1 MDHRQTL
8 PSADP
13 VVQAASLRSPSADPV
28 VQAASLHFWRHPLA
42 RTSLRTSR
50 PRVAFTSACA
60 ALVFSLLLPPPS
72 TQADPPAAAIDAE
85 ALNRQA
91 IQPWPDN
98 PRYWQFHGQP
108 VLLVGGSDDD
118 NPFQWPPDQLIPH
131 LDALAAAG
139 GNYLRCTMSDRKDKG
154 FERYPFRQLADGR
167 YDLNEWDDVYWDRFA
182 GFLEATAQRKIVVQI
197 EVWDRFDYTRDNWL
211 PHPYNPTN
219 NVNYTYADSGFAPA
233 YPDHPG
239 ANRQPFFFS
248 TPAQR
253 HNPVVLPFQQRFV
266 DRMLSY
272 ALRHPHVL
280 YCMDNETS
288 GDEAWG
294 AYWADYIKQKAAQ
307 VGRRVFVTEM
317 WDDWN
322 LQAPSHRRT
331 FDHPERYDF
340 ADVSQ
345 NNHQK
350 GDTHWQNFQWVH
362 AHLAAQPRPINTVK
376 TYGADG
382 GRFGNSQDG
391 LERWWRHL
399 LGGAAAVRFHRPDS
413 GIGLSAPALASI
425 RAARQL
431 EAAVKLW
438 DLAPHLE
445 LLGDR
450 EPNEAFAAA
459 RPGHTY
465 VVFFPNGGQV
475 SLAVTDPS
483 GSWRLRWLDIG
494 RGEWDGAEVSLEGR
508 STLRLE
514 TPRPGLWVALVQR

>member
-1 MDHRQTL
+1 MNHDPML
-8 PSADP
+8 PPARSVVRASSLHLVRTPRLVRASSLQPSTVHSARLP
-13 VVQAASLRSPSADPV
+13 LRS
-28 VQAASLHFWRHPLA
+28 A
-42 RTSLRTSR
+42 RLRT
-50 PRVAFTSACA
+50 
-60 ALVFSLLLPPPS
+60 ALTAVCVLLGLGLLLPPAS
-72 TQADPPAAAIDAE
+72 AQADPPTTAIDAE
-85 ALNRQA
+85 ALNREA
-91 IQPWPDN
+91 IQPWPAN
-98 PRYWQFHGQP
+98 PRYWQFRGEP

-131 LDALAAAG
+131 LDALAGAG
-139 GNYLRCTMSDRKDKG
+139 GNYIRCTMSDRKDKG
-154 FERYPFRQLADGR
+154 FERYPFRQRPDGR
-167 YDLNEWDDVYWDRFA
+167 YDLNEWDDVYWARFA
-182 GFLEATAQRKIVVQI
+182 GFLEATAQRKIIVQI
-197 EVWDRFDYTRDNWL
+197 EVWDRFDYARDNWL

-219 NVNYTYADSGFAPA
+219 NVNYTYATSGFEPD
-233 YPDHPG
+233 YPDHAG
-239 ANRQPFFFS
+239 ANRQPFFFT

-253 HNPVVLPFQQRFV
+253 HNQVVFPFQQRFV

-272 ALRHPHVL
+272 TLRHPHVL

-288 GDEAWG
+288 GEAAWG

-322 LQAPSHRRT
+322 LQGPSHRHT

-350 GDTHWQNFQWVH
+350 GDTHWHNFQWVR
-362 AHLAAQPRPINTVK
+362 AHLAAQPRPLNTVK
-376 TYGADG
+376 TYGADT
-382 GRFGNSQDG
+382 GRYGTSQDG

-438 DLAPHLE
+438 DLEPHLE

-465 VVFFPNGGQV
+465 VVFFPNGGQI
-475 SLAVTDPS
+475 SLAMAEPTGP
-483 GSWRLRWLDIG
+483 WRLRWLEIS
-494 RGEWDGAEVSLEGR
+494 RGEWAGAEASPEGR
-508 STLRLE
+508 SAIRLE
-514 TPRPGLWVALVQR
+514 TPRPGLWIALVQR